1 VTTSIEDQLRSGSDN
16 LGLVLSEV
24 QIERLL
30 NFLQMLLKWN
40 KVYNLTALRNPQDM
54 LSHHLLDSLAVI
66 NPLKVHIQQSGYDLV
81 GLPVKLLDVGSGAG
95 LPGVVIAICCPDIMV
110 HCIDAVSKKMAFV
123 QQVSSV
129 LGITNLLGIHSRVE
143 DLRSQYSIVTSRAF
157 SSLVDFVSVSTGVLD
172 QNGSWMAM
180 KGKLPVLEM
189 QVLPHDIDMF
199 HVEHLNVPR
208 LDAERCLVWMRKRM
222 ASV

>member
-1 VTTSIEDQLRSGSDN
+1 
-16 LGLVLSEV
+16 
-24 QIERLL
+24 
-30 NFLQMLLKWN
+30 
-40 KVYNLTALRNPQDM
+40 
-54 LSHHLLDSLAVI
+54 
-66 NPLKVHIQQSGYDLV
+66 
-81 GLPVKLLDVGSGAG
+81 
-95 LPGVVIAICCPDIMV
+95 MV